1 MNKELEDF
9 NKANEVEHKVENQ
22 WHYEILKRY
31 GFKPNTLIAKG
42 FVRSYE
48 YENDEGFK
56 IQGRTG
62 ASADYFISQCG
73 MSGFWSELEP
83 FLKSRELKEKV

>member
-42 FVRSYE
+42 FVR
-48 YENDEGFK
+48 
-56 IQGRTG
+56 
-62 ASADYFISQCG
+62 
-73 MSGFWSELEP
+73 
-83 FLKSRELKEKV
+83 